1 MSGLW
6 RQFRNR
12 LAELGLA
19 AERAANGVARKVLAA
34 DGERWFYLEGGSA
47 KAETIL
53 MLHGFTANKDNW
65 TRFCG
70 TVAKHYRVIAPDLP
84 GFGESARRE
93 NWSYAL
99 DDQRARL
106 AAFVRTLGLARFHI
120 VGSSMGGH
128 LAASYAHAR
137 PGEIISLALFNNA
150 GVTAK
155 RENEMTAALARGE
168 NPLLARSAD
177 DFDRVL
183 DFVSHKKLFIP
194 WPAKRYLA
202 ERAVEDRDFFAMIF
216 AQYRRDLDEG
226 LEKIL
231 PGIRTPTL
239 VLWGRQDRVL
249 DVSCAE
255 AMRPLVPHAE
265 VVIMDETGHLPM
277 LERPAL
283 TARHYLSFVAK
294 HH

>member
-1 MSGLW
+1 MTGLW
-6 RQFRNR
+6 RRVTNR
-12 LAELGLA
+12 LAELGFA
-19 AERAANGVARKVLAA
+19 AERAANGVARKALTA
-34 DGERWFYLEGGSA
+34 DGEHWFYLEGGSA

-70 TVAKHYRVIAPDLP
+70 TVAKRYRVVAPDLP
-84 GFGESARRE
+84 GFGESARHKD
-93 NWSYAL
+93 WSYAL
-99 DDQRARL
+99 DEQRERL
-106 AAFVRTLGLARFHI
+106 AAFVRALGLVRFHI

-128 LAASYAHAR
+128 LAALYAHAR
-137 PGEIISLALFNNA
+137 PGEVVSLALFNNA

-155 RENEMTAALARGE
+155 WENEMYAALARSD
-168 NPLLARSAD
+168 NLLLARSVE

-183 DFVSHKKLFIP
+183 DFVAHKKPFVP
-194 WPAKRYLA
+194 WPARRYLA

-226 LEKIL
+226 LEKTL
-231 PGIRTPTL
+231 PEIRTPTL

-249 DVSCAE
+249 DVSCVE
-255 AMRPLVPHAE
+255 AMRPLLPHAE
-265 VVIMDETGHLPM
+265 VIVMEETGHLPM

-283 TARHYLSFVAK
+283 AARHYLSFAKK